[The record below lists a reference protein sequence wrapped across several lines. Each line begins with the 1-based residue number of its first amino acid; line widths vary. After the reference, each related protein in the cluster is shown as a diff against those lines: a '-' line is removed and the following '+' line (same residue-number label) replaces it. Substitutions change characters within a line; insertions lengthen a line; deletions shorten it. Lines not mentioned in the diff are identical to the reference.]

1 MLSVQAVL
9 ALLQSFLMQQRR
21 SRSTFPQMPLTGET
35 FGAMRWEDAAGSKDR
50 RIVLENMHA
59 MLFSGDADRER
70 LPVPSGQETIAMTA
84 GTLLAAWQSS
94 PRRITFFTSGST
106 GTPKA
111 CFHSPATFAQEAAFL
126 RPYFQ
131 GRTRILSVVPAH
143 HLYGFSF
150 GVHLPAFCGIPVHRT
165 IALPHVIAAAMRP
178 GDAVIGLPL
187 LWQALLKTGNV
198 PSGKDILAV
207 SATAPIEEHTLRSL
221 EQAGFAL
228 ADIFGSSETGVTGI
242 RTTSHGAYRLA
253 PHFIRTGPDML
264 ERSLPD
270 APRSPVHL
278 EDHLHWLDDRHFLP
292 TGRRDNA
299 VQVGGVN
306 VYPARIA
313 TKIQSLPGIAA
324 CAVRLM
330 RPEEGTRLKAFIV
343 PSREEDTQELKR
355 SLRRRLRQMLSA
367 EECPVAFS
375 FGSSLPRNSMG
386 KLADW

>member
-1 MLSVQAVL
+1 MLSAQAVL

-21 SRSTFPQMPLTGET
+21 SRSAFPQMPLAEET
-35 FGAMRWEDAAGSKDR
+35 FGAMCWEDAADSGDR
-50 RIVLENMHA
+50 HIVMENVRA

-70 LPVPSGQETIAMTA
+70 IPVPSGQERIATTA

-94 PRRITFFTSGST
+94 PRRIIFFTSGST

-111 CFHSPATFAQEAAFL
+111 CSHSPAMLAQEAAFL

-150 GVHLPAFCGIPVHRT
+150 GVHLPACCGIPVHRT

-187 LWQALLKTGNV
+187 LWQALLKTGHV

-228 ADIFGSSETGVTGI
+228 ADIFGSSETGVAGI
-242 RTTSHGAYRLA
+242 RTTPHEAYQLA
-253 PHFIRTGPDML
+253 PHFFRTGPDML

-270 APRSPVHL
+270 APHCPVRL

-292 TGRRDNA
+292 IGRRDNA

-313 TKIQSLPGIAA
+313 AKIQSLPGI
-324 CAVRLM
+324 
-330 RPEEGTRLKAFIV
+330 TRTQAQLA
-343 PSREEDTQELKR
+343 PPPQEDALRRGMPCLFQLR
-355 SLRRRLRQMLSA
+355 SLPPQEQHGQAGGLVGWPPQRRDKSCRHHT
-367 EECPVAFS
+367 
-375 FGSSLPRNSMG
+375 
-386 KLADW
+386 